1 MSSDNQQLLAWAMQ
15 IVQQAQGTGMYG
27 EVTVRMEAGKIVH
40 VDKREGYK
48 PPKAGMLAKE
58 SGVTGNAG

>member
-15 IVQQAQGTGMYG
+15 IVQQAQGSGMYG
-27 EVTVRMEAGKIVH
+27 EVTVQIKAGEIVH
-40 VDKREGYK
+40 VEKKEHYK

-58 SGVTGNAG
+58 SGVTGKAG

>member
-1 MSSDNQQLLAWAMQ
+1 MANNSQQLLAWAAQ
-15 IVQQAQGTGMYG
+15 IIQEAQGAGMYG
-27 EVTVRMEAGKIVH
+27 EVTVRLEAGKIVH
-40 VDKREGYK
+40 VDKRESYK